1 MADETAQ
8 GIANVGALTDMQRKS
23 ASYNALAKAYG
34 PAIAFDPTNAFNAS
48 KADVQQQTAPTEVQ
62 QAGATLAGTQ
72 ADTGLKQAEATK
84 SSAAATGMQFSN
96 ETLAALRG
104 IGMAK
109 AVANPDGSIP
119 ADDARHILSN
129 PAYGI
134 DPAHIDPLV
143 ARMSQPQQ
151 KDPATGKVTS
161 PGGVDLLDNMREAL
175 MSGGKASGAI
185 SYMTMPDGTTVA
197 VRGNSLGGVSETNL
211 GAAQTAG
218 QQNAAT
224 NRAGLPIKQQN
235 ANAHSLSASA
245 SMLTAQNPTQTITGA
260 DGQVY
265 TLTRQPRVAGVQPQ
279 ATGLQSIQG
288 PAGTQAKAG
297 ATVVGKAQGVNAAD
311 ALPQNV
317 AIARADLGQ
326 MDLQYGRTFD
336 ALGKASALVTPFS
349 TGVGAATIG
358 RLPASQTKALEAQIQ
373 TAKSNIALI
382 TANMS
387 RQGGKSSAIPVRN
400 MQEFKAYQ
408 DALGAIDVHAAPS
421 VVRDQIAT
429 AHTSLQNLQSGVH
442 TMYQA
447 KYGTGLGVQPP
458 AAAAAPAGWSIKQVP

>member
-1 MADETAQ
+1 MLQ
-8 GIANVGALTDMQRKS
+8 
-23 ASYNALAKAYG
+23 
-34 PAIAFDPTNAFNAS
+34 
-48 KADVQQQTAPTEVQ
+48 
-62 QAGATLAGTQ
+62 
-72 ADTGLKQAEATK
+72 
-84 SSAAATGMQFSN
+84 
-96 ETLAALRG
+96 
-104 IGMAK
+104 
-109 AVANPDGSIP
+109 AVANPDGSVD
-119 ADDARHILSN
+119 ADTARHLISN
-129 PAYGI
+129 PVYGI
-134 DPAHIDPLV
+134 DPQHIEPLV
-143 ARMSQPQQ
+143 SRLSQPGGTQVLDNMGQ
-151 KDPATGKVTS
+151 ALMAGGKVT
-161 PGGVDLLDNMREAL
+161 GGTQIVTDANGNTHMLLHTAT
-175 MSGGKASGAI
+175 GGI
-185 SYMTMPDGTTVA
+185 QD
-197 VRGNSLGGVSETNL
+197 TNL
-211 GAAQTAG
+211 GSEQTVG
-218 QQNAAT
+218 QQGIPIKKENAVTARIAAT
-224 NRAGLPIKQQN
+224 NPKGIVIDAGGN
-235 ANAHSLSASA
+235 ANLVGGGRV
-245 SMLTAQNPTQTITGA
+245 TPTTI
-260 DGQVY
+260 
-265 TLTRQPRVAGVQPQ
+265 
-279 ATGLQSIQG
+279 QSIQG

-297 ATVVGKAQGVNAAD
+297 AAVVGKAQGVNAAD

-326 MDLQYGRTFD
+326 MDLQYGRTFN
-336 ALGKASALVTPFS
+336 ALEKATNLVTPFS